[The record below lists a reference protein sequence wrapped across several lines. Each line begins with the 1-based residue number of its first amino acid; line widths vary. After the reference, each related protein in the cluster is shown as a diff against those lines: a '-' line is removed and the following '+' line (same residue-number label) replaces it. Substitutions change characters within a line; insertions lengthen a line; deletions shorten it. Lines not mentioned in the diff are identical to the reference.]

1 MCEKGRPQLPGNEK
15 KRTEELRIMQL
26 SEIRRGDVLIVE
38 LKGRLDAETSKG
50 VHDKLAD
57 LIERGERR
65 LVLDG
70 SELLYV
76 SSSGLKVLLQASKR
90 LAHSAGNMVLCS
102 LSDRIRRVLDIAGFS
117 LFLIYDSQEEA
128 TQELREWQKRSGR

>member
-1 MCEKGRPQLPGNEK
+1 
-15 KRTEELRIMQL
+15 MQL